1 MTKKKNI
8 AKRQHYVPEF
18 YIKGFSDNGKNIFV
32 FDKERWKIYEKNVR
46 EVCTKRH
53 IYENP
58 VGNSEVEER
67 FFLPNDLE
75 DRHARLENDFAP
87 MLRRVKREYSLA
99 ALGTNNPTL
108 SNQDKELLIRMV
120 ANFLT
125 RNKWTLENFYKE
137 HDPEVDE
144 ELAPYRELCQ
154 MIKLDFTAVAE
165 ASRKRIIMT
174 DEHEKYLP
182 NIIFGNLGQLELSL
196 VKATGGAKFAASSF
210 PIIYLTEDDEDGTTY
225 FTWVFLPISPF
236 LAVMFA
242 EGDNKGE
249 VCIRESEPEDVDKI
263 NAVFADPKSDLAS
276 YVLSSDRALL
286 ERLMVGAEMPSTDE
300 S

>member
-1 MTKKKNI
+1 MAENMAKK
-8 AKRQHYVPEF
+8 QHYVPEF
-18 YIKGFSDNGKNIFV
+18 YIKGFSDNGKSIYV
-32 FDKERWKIYEKNVR
+32 FDKERGKIYEKNVR

-58 VGNSEVEER
+58 VGDSEVEER
-67 FFLPNDLE
+67 FFLPNDIE
-75 DRHARLENDFAP
+75 DRHARLESDFAM

-99 ALGTNNPTL
+99 VLEMKNPAL

-125 RNKWTLENFYKE
+125 RNKWTLENFNKE
-137 HDPEVDE
+137 HDPEAFE
-144 ELAPYRELCQ
+144 ELAPYLELCQ
-154 MIKLDFTAVAE
+154 MIKLDFYAVAE

-174 DEHEKYLP
+174 GEHEKYLP
-182 NIIFGNLGQLELSL
+182 NVICENLRQLELSL

-210 PIIYLTEDDEDGTTY
+210 PIIYLTEDYEDETTY
-225 FTWVFLPISPF
+225 FTWVFLPIDPF
-236 LAVMFA
+236 LAVMLA
-242 EGDNKGE
+242 AGDSTGE
-249 VCIRESEPEDVDKI
+249 VCIRECEPEDVDKI